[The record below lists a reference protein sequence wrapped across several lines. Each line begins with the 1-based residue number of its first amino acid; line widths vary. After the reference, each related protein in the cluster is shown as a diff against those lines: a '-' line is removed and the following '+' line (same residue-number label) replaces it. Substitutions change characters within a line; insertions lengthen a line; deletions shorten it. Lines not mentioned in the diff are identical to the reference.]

1 MTLRQSA
8 LATLHDW
15 PAPSAQQGRLR
26 DEFVSYAATHP
37 DAWSRAGRPDH
48 LTASALVLDASRSR
62 VLLGLHGKVGLWL
75 QFGGHLEVGD
85 DTLAAAALREAVE
98 ESGIADLHLRSR
110 DPLRLDRHAA
120 PCAHDAGDHLDVQF
134 VAVAPEGAQPHVSEE
149 SLDVRWFDVR
159 RLPHDT
165 DDGLRRLVR
174 DATGG

>member
-1 MTLRQSA
+1 MSVQRSA
-8 LATLHDW
+8 LATLRDW
-15 PAPSAQQGRLR
+15 PPPSAEQCRLR
-26 DEFVSYAATHP
+26 DEFASYAATHP
-37 DAWSRAGRPDH
+37 DAWSRTGRPDH
-48 LTASALVLDASRSR
+48 LTASALVLDASGSR

-85 DTLAAAALREAVE
+85 DTLAAAALREGIE
-98 ESGIADLHLRSR
+98 ESGIAGLRLRSD
-110 DPLRLDRHAA
+110 DPLRLDRHPA
-120 PCAHDAGDHLDVQF
+120 PCAPDAGDHLDVQF
-134 VAVAPEGAQPHVSEE
+134 VAVAPPGAHPHVSEE